1 MNKTI
6 EIISVRIHND
16 KVGRLA
22 ISPEGLAVFEYDNNW
37 LGNAYSISPFYLPLQ
52 NGIFTAKR
60 NPFQGNF
67 GVFADSL
74 PDGWGNLLLDR
85 VLKKYKINPNT
96 LNILNRLSLVGNN
109 GMGALCYEPEQEI
122 SHLIPSLDLNF
133 LAKEVDKILNEEVES
148 DALELINQQAASS
161 AGARPKVMLK
171 YNNEHWLVKFPSST
185 DSKNIGEI
193 EYKYSILAKESGLE
207 MSETLLFEGK
217 YFGVK
222 RFDRDGDNRVHI
234 HSAAA
239 LLYADFRLP
248 ALDYID
254 LIKAT
259 WVLTRNVKEAE
270 KMFRLMVFNFLI
282 ENKDDH
288 AKNFSFIFKENK
300 WKCSPVYDIL
310 PSSGFNGQHSTTIA
324 GQGKPSI
331 KDIYEVAKQ
340 SNISEKNAK
349 LIYEEVADIIVSKQR
364 RIK

>member
-6 EIISVRIHND
+6 EVITVRIQND

-52 NGIFTAKR
+52 NGLFTAKR

-74 PDGWGNLLLDR
+74 PDGWGNLLLDK
-85 VLKKYKINPNT
+85 VLKKYKINPNS
-96 LNILNRLSLVGNN
+96 LNILNRLSLVGKN
-109 GMGALCYEPEQEI
+109 GMGALCYEPEQGI
-122 SHLIPSLDLNF
+122 SHLIPSSDLNF
-133 LAKEVDKILNEEVES
+133 FASEVDKILNEEVES

-171 YNNEHWLVKFPSST
+171 YNNEHWLVKFPSSN
-185 DSKNIGEI
+185 DSKNIGDI
-193 EYKYSILAKESGLE
+193 EYKYSILAKEAGLE
-207 MSETLLFEGK
+207 MPETFLFEGK

-259 WVLTRNVKEAE
+259 WILTRNVKEAE

-288 AKNFSFIFKENK
+288 AKNFSFIYKGNK

-324 GQGKPSI
+324 GQGIPTI

-349 LIYEEVADIIVSKQR
+349 LIYEEVADIITGKR
-364 RIK
+364 RRD

>member
-6 EIISVRIHND
+6 EVITVRIQND

-22 ISPEGLAVFEYDNNW
+22 ISPNGLAVFEYDNDW
-37 LGNAYSISPFYLPLQ
+37 LRNAYSISPFYLPLQ
-52 NGIFTAKR
+52 NSLFTAKR
-60 NPFQGNF
+60 SPFQGNF

-85 VLKKYKINPNT
+85 VLKKYKINSNS

-171 YNNEHWLVKFPSST
+171 YNNEHWLVKFPSSN
-185 DSKNIGEI
+185 DSKNIGDI
-193 EYKYSILAKESGLE
+193 EYKYSILAKEAGLE
-207 MSETLLFEGK
+207 MPETFLFEGK

-222 RFDRDGDNRVHI
+222 RFDREGDNRVHF

-259 WVLTRNVKEAE
+259 WVLTRNVVEAE

-288 AKNFSFIFKENK
+288 AKNFSFIYKENK
-300 WKCSPVYDIL
+300 WKCSPVYDLL

-324 GQGKPSI
+324 GQGIPTV
-331 KDIYEVAKQ
+331 KDIFEVAKQ
-340 SNISEKNAK
+340 SNISAKSAK
-349 LIYEEVADIIVSKQR
+349 LIYDEVADVITGKR
-364 RIK
+364 GRD

>member
-6 EIISVRIHND
+6 EVISVRIHND

-22 ISPEGLAVFEYDNNW
+22 ISLEGLAVFEYDFDW
-37 LGNAYSISPFYLPLQ
+37 LTNGYSISPFYLPLQ

-60 NPFQGNF
+60 KPFQGNF

-85 VLKKYKINPNT
+85 VLKKYQINPNT
-96 LNILNRLSLVGNN
+96 LNILTRLSLVGNN
-109 GMGALCYEPEQEI
+109 GMGALCYEPEQEL
-122 SHLIPSLDLNF
+122 SHLLPSSDLNF
-133 LAKEVDKILNEEVES
+133 LASEVDKILNEEVES

-171 YNNEHWLVKFPSST
+171 YNNEHWLVKFPSSN

-193 EYKYSILAKESGLE
+193 EYKYSLLAKKAGLE
-207 MSETLLFEGK
+207 MPETFLFEEK

-222 RFDRDGDNRVHI
+222 RFDRDGDNRIHI

-239 LLYADFRLP
+239 LIYADIRLP
-248 ALDYID
+248 ALDYIE

-259 WVLTRNVKEAE
+259 WVLTRNVVEAE

-288 AKNFSFIFKENK
+288 AKNFSFIYKKNK
-300 WKCSPVYDIL
+300 WQCSPVYDIL

-324 GQGKPSI
+324 GQGNPLV
-331 KDIYEVAKQ
+331 KDIFVVAKQ
-340 SNISEKNAK
+340 SNISAKNAK
-349 LIYEEVADIIVSKQR
+349 LIYEEVADVIVSKQWR
-364 RIK
+364 D